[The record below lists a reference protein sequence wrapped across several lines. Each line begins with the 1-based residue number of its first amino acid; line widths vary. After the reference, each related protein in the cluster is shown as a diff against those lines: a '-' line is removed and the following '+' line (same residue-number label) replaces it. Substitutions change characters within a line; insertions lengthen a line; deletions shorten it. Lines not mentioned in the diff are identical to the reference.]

1 MRRSVFYL
9 GFLASLA
16 GCSSLLGLRSGEVVL
31 TPARSVFSAGE
42 TVTARLSNGSS
53 DSIGYGACALRAERH
68 NGSQWEL
75 AGPESVGCTMQLILL
90 GANSERTLELRFGT
104 PLSAG
109 EYRLRFYYTPDIKAP
124 DQALYSP
131 TFIVQAN

>member
-9 GFLASLA
+9 GFLASLV

-53 DSIGYGACALRAERH
+53 DSIGYGACALHAERH
-68 NGSQWEL
+68 EGSEWVL
-75 AGPESVGCTMQLILL
+75 AGLSPGCTMQTIFL
-90 GANSERTLELRFGT
+90 GPHSDRTLELRAGT
-104 PLSAG
+104 PLTAG
-109 EYRLRFYYTPDIKAP
+109 EYRLVFYYSPDNRAP
-124 DQALYSP
+124 DQPLYSSSF
-131 TFIVQAN
+131 TVDTK